1 MDCHEEHEE
10 TSSIFLAALRHT
22 LEIFVFILLFSFLI
36 GLIFESVGEDAITGI
51 LGGMG
56 IFQPMLTALVGLVPN
71 CAASVLLAQL
81 YMEGAITFG
90 SLFAGA
96 APVIAAISGII
107 AVVSILGDHL
117 EDIRGIVVNVFG
129 ETGGQVFD
137 VFTGK
142 LQGVA
147 DFVTGLFSEG
157 GVAAALAP
165 LQNTITNL
173 FGENA
178 GAAFGGVVTIL
189 QSIMGVVGQIVTFA
203 TGTVKPIIQD
213 VFAFIT
219 GTVLPIILQTFTA
232 AAPTIASII
241 TNLGSAVMTG
251 MQIIGSAIQ
260 AAMPIIQGIIT
271 VIMTIGSVVVPALLA
286 GFEAF
291 SAGIGAAMSAIQ
303 GIFQGLITFITGV
316 FSGSWSQA
324 WEGIK
329 QIFGSAFDG
338 LVALCKAPLN
348 AVIAIINKA
357 ISGING
363 LGLTIPEWVPILG
376 GKSFSVNIPTLP
388 MLARGGFTD
397 GVSIAGEAGT
407 EAVISF
413 QRGVRSDNINT
424 WTQAGRMLGVS
435 GEQAAVAAGVPYA
448 DGGGAVELAT
458 LEATQ
463 GNNAVELQEIDTGRS
478 RNRTAAEPRTAAGR
492 LYLHRRSPCRATLTG
507 LYWKAFWTTRNSGLN
522 FGTNK

>member
-1 MDCHEEHEE
+1 MEIFLDALLDALIDGVKMLPFLYLAYLLIEWLERHHGENIENALAGGGRWGFLPGALLGCVPQCGFSAVASNFYASRVITPGTLLAVFIATSDEAIPLLAAEPSQWTTLVLLIVCKIIFAIVGGVLLDFPLRKVLPHSLYGGYEGHADEVDCHEEHEE

-36 GLIFESVGEDAITGI
+36 GLIFESVGEDATTGI

-81 YMEGAITFG
+81 YMEGVITFG

-117 EDIRGIVVNVFG
+117 EGIRGIVVNVFG
-129 ETGGQVFD
+129 ETGGQGFD

-147 DFVTGLFSEG
+147 DFVTGLFNEG

-213 VFAFIT
+213 VF
-219 GTVLPIILQTFTA
+219 
-232 AAPTIASII
+232 
-241 TNLGSAVMTG
+241 
-251 MQIIGSAIQ
+251 
-260 AAMPIIQGIIT
+260 
-271 VIMTIGSVVVPALLA
+271 
-286 GFEAF
+286 
-291 SAGIGAAMSAIQ
+291 
-303 GIFQGLITFITGV
+303 TFITGIV
-316 FSGSWSQA
+316 R
-324 WEGIK
+324 
-329 QIFGSAFDG
+329 
-338 LVALCKAPLN
+338 CCLN
-348 AVIAIINKA
+348 
-357 ISGING
+357 
-363 LGLTIPEWVPILG
+363 
-376 GKSFSVNIPTLP
+376 
-388 MLARGGFTD
+388 R
-397 GVSIAGEAGT
+397 
-407 EAVISF
+407 
-413 QRGVRSDNINT
+413 
-424 WTQAGRMLGVS
+424 
-435 GEQAAVAAGVPYA
+435 
-448 DGGGAVELAT
+448 
-458 LEATQ
+458 
-463 GNNAVELQEIDTGRS
+463 RS
-478 RNRTAAEPRTAAGR
+478 R
-492 LYLHRRSPCRATLTG
+492 S
-507 LYWKAFWTTRNSGLN
+507 
-522 FGTNK
+522 